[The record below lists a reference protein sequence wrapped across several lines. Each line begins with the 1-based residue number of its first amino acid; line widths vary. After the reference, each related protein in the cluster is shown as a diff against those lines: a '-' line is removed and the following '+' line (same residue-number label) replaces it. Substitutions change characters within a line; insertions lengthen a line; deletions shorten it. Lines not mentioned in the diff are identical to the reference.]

1 MPYAIELE
9 FDDALAAR
17 VRAGWE
23 DLATAGLGRFMLDVG
38 AEPHI
43 SLTGFDELDAAA
55 LAPHLARLAHSTQRF
70 PVRLSAVGAFPGD
83 ANVVF
88 LAPVVSP
95 ALLELHRRC
104 HTMLGGLGLAGFELY
119 RPGRWMPHCTMA
131 MEIPTEKVA
140 LALERCRH
148 GDLLAGGGAVG
159 EVVAL
164 TLVSFRPVTTL
175 HRFALDGGVH

>member
-1 MPYAIELE
+1 MPYAVELE
-9 FDDALAAR
+9 FDDALATR

-55 LAPHLARLAHSTQRF
+55 LAPHLERLAHSTPRF
-70 PVRLSAVGAFPGD
+70 PVRFSAVGAFPGD
-83 ANVVF
+83 ANVVY

-104 HTMLGGLGLAGFELY
+104 HELLDGLGLAGFELY

-131 MEIPTEKVA
+131 MEVPTEKVGA
-140 LALERCRH
+140 AVERCRR
-148 GDLLAGGGAVG
+148 GDLFGVG
-159 EVVAL
+159 EAVAL
-164 TLVSFRPVTTL
+164 SLISFRPVETL
-175 HRFALDGGVH
+175 HRFALGS